1 MKVFVYWNLAKKRW
15 SVKALEGPFK
25 GLVVFRTDSLL
36 LTDCTFRVS
45 EAGRQRVLR
54 QQRKNVHAGVVGH
67 FKHHVDPAEIP
78 KDPLLVTYNPY
89 RDGHFSVMQ
98 PLGSVKGEVVHAD
111 VVRANGRVMW
121 AEGATWR

>member
-1 MKVFVYWNLAKKRW
+1 MKVFVYWNLAKKCW

-25 GLVVFRTDSLL
+25 GLVVFRTRDLL
-36 LTDCTFRVS
+36 LTDCTFKVS

-54 QQRKNVHAGVVGH
+54 EQRKNVHAGVVGH
-67 FKHHVDPAEIP
+67 FSKHVEPAEVP
-78 KDPLLVTYNPY
+78 KDPLLITYNPY

-98 PLGSVKGEVVHAD
+98 PLGSVKGEVVHAK